1 MSGVK
6 ASVTTAFALVAVT
19 ALLLWPAL
27 WNGAPLFYYDSVDY
41 LEMPFT
47 GTLPVF
53 RTAPYG
59 WFQWSARL
67 TASLWPPLILQ
78 ALMTTTMMWLSV
90 RSFVGTLSPFLF
102 LAGCALLC
110 LITGWPWY
118 VSQIMADS
126 VTGAVLF
133 AAVAML
139 CGSRLP
145 ALSRWTLIGLTAIGI
160 SFHLSHLAVVCGLL
174 VSGALALL
182 VMRFTRKALDIR
194 LGDLAI
200 TIVLAMTI
208 AVTANFAATGRVF
221 LFRDPANL
229 RLALFIETGLVQRYL
244 DDVCPGNDKA
254 SLLCPYRARMPTTAN
269 AYLWNTFGPF
279 HEMGGW
285 QSEAH
290 KQEAK
295 VIIREILH
303 RYPADTLFRHGRA
316 AIVQFG
322 LVETGDGIRPMHW
335 HLEKPIGRLYP
346 HSLAAF
352 LAAHQQR
359 GIDFQPYAKRDTLL
373 YWVTMLAMVVLAFAR
388 WRAGSRWPTAAALFV
403 FLALA
408 GNAVVCGALSNP
420 NHRYQ
425 GRIAFLPL
433 LLVMLSGAD
442 LMTGWRRSDRL
453 TGQGKGSEA

>member
-1 MSGVK
+1 MSSLLARAKTG
-6 ASVTTAFALVAVT
+6 FALAALT
-19 ALLLWPAL
+19 GLLLWPAM

-47 GTLPVF
+47 SQLPVF

-59 WFQWSARL
+59 WLQWFARL
-67 TASLWPPLILQ
+67 TTSLWLPLILQ
-78 ALMTTTMMWLSV
+78 ALMASTMMWISA
-90 RSFVGTLSPFLF
+90 RSFVRGLSPFLF
-102 LAGCALLC
+102 LIGAGLLC
-110 LITGWPWY
+110 VITGWPWY

-139 CGSRLP
+139 CGSRLS
-145 ALSRWTLIGLTAIGI
+145 AVSRWTLIGLTAIGI
-160 SFHLSHLAVVCGLL
+160 SFHISHLAVVCGLL
-174 VSGALALL
+174 VAGALAVL
-182 VMRFTRKALDIR
+182 VMRFTQRAINVR

-200 TIVLAMTI
+200 AIVLAMTI
-208 AVTANFAATGRVF
+208 AVTANFAATGRAF

-229 RLALFIETGLVQRYL
+229 RLALFVETGLVQRYL
-244 DDVCPGNDKA
+244 DDVCPGNEKA
-254 SLLCPYRARMPTTAN
+254 SLLCPYRNRMPTTAN

-279 HEMGGW
+279 HDMGGW

-290 KQEAK
+290 RQEAK
-295 VIIREILH
+295 AIIREILH
-303 RYPADTLFRHGRA
+303 RYPADTVFRHGRA

-335 HLEKPIGRLYP
+335 HLEKPIGRYYP
-346 HSLAAF
+346 DSLTSF
-352 LAAHQQR
+352 LTAHQQR
-359 GIDFQPYAKRDTLL
+359 GIDFQPYAARDVWL
-373 YWVTMLAMVVLAFAR
+373 YWLAMLGMVLLAMAR
-388 WRAGSRWPTAAALFV
+388 WRAGPRWPAAAALFV

-442 LMTGWRRSDRL
+442 LALRWRQKEAV
-453 TGQGKGSEA
+453 TEQGATTVA